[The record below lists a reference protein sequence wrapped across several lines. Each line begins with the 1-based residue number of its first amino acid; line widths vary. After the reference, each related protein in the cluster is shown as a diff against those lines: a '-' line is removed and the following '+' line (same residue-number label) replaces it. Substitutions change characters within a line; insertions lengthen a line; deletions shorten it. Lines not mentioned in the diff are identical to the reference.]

1 MSELYLSWMRDEE
14 GVIAI
19 YATDGAG
26 KKVAV
31 ADFWTGPMRQ
41 HMGIKEPQAKALQ
54 QQLAETLVENWNKP
68 DIKAEVRARLHDDMR
83 FRISAEL
90 GNVMERTQRR
100 VWACRALADDIE
112 DADRH
117 RAEIY
122 RAEADMAESLRAEM
136 GAAFE
141 AGRALPT
148 ERAIFET
155 FEAETGNMPTEVVAW
170 AAEIVTEA
178 LLRAD
183 GQVRYADQLA
193 AADLH
198 KARWLGKTFKL
209 LESIAALAT
218 KKGH

>member
-1 MSELYLSWMRDEE
+1 MSELYLSWMRD
-14 GVIAI
+14 
-19 YATDGAG
+19 ATS
-26 KKVAV
+26 
-31 ADFWTGPMRQ
+31 
-41 HMGIKEPQAKALQ
+41 
-54 QQLAETLVENWNKP
+54 
-68 DIKAEVRARLHDDMR
+68 AEVRARLHDDMR

-122 RAEADMAESLRAEM
+122 RAEADIAESLHKEM

-141 AGRALPT
+141 AGRGLPT

-170 AAEIVTEA
+170 AAGIVHEA

-183 GQVRYADQLA
+183 GQTRYAIPLA
-193 AADLH
+193 AADVH
-198 KARWLGKTFKL
+198 PTRWLGQTFKL
-209 LESIAALAT
+209 LEGIADMLPM
-218 KKGH
+218 KGKTHG